1 MKLGG
6 HCPWKSHLYDIE
18 DEAKARG
25 EDVKELYYVLYPD
38 QRGAWFVQPAA
49 VAARACC
56 NHALTHVRPCMQA
69 HPVC

>member
-25 EDVKELYYVLYPD
+25 EDVTELYYVLYPD

-49 VAARACC
+49 VGCRSCF
-56 NHALTHVRPCMQA
+56 L
-69 HPVC
+69 